1 MFKENLDTI
10 IQFERYQ
17 LLNYIY
23 GGIYD
28 YNKDIK
34 PAPNPYYTLN
44 KYYGNL
50 TIQEYRQQLEYD
62 RLILIIDKPL
72 TKVFPELHEDN
83 YDFETI
89 YDNKIMLK
97 KGNKQNKKDVIKDV
111 FNV

>member
-1 MFKENLDTI
+1 LFKENLDTI
-10 IQFERYQ
+10 TQFERYQ

-34 PAPNPYYTLN
+34 PAPNPYHTLN

-97 KGNKQNKKDVIKDV
+97 KGNKQNKKDVINDV